1 MFTFGVNSK
10 YPLIEGGLDTLNTNI
25 EDLSVAG
32 SYRAWTRSG
41 ITIKTIDTLSPALAL
56 QAQAAN
62 SQILFQL
69 KGLAGTV
76 NFQIDALG
84 NTLLNELILGALA
97 VNQKIK
103 FGSGSPET
111 VVTGYQGSFYVDNNG
126 NATRIWLKG
135 SGSGNT
141 GWVEL
146 KGVRF
151 SSSNV
156 TVPIGPGCELTYLMN
171 AAGGARAAFL
181 PLAINA
187 PAMAV
192 RLIKTDAS
200 ANAVTY
206 TPAGSDTM
214 SGTPSITA
222 QDGVKTYVSDGVS
235 RWYSI

>member
-1 MFTFGVNSK
+1 MFTFGLNAK
-10 YPLIEGGLDTLNTNI
+10 YGLIEGGLDTLNTNI

-32 SYRAWTRSG
+32 NNRTWTRSG
-41 ITIKTIDTLSPALAL
+41 ISIKTIDTLSPALVL

-62 SQILFQL
+62 SQILFQI
-69 KGLAGTV
+69 KALAGTST
-76 NFQIDALG
+76 FQIDALG
-84 NTLLNELILGALA
+84 NTLLNELVLGNAA

-103 FGSGSPET
+103 FGTGNPEG
-111 VVTGYQGSFYVDNNG
+111 VVTGYQGSFYIDNNP

-135 SGSGNT
+135 SGAGNT

-151 SSSNV
+151 TSSNV

-171 AAGGARAAFL
+171 ATGGARSAFL